1 MRVQLK
7 AYILIISVVLPGFN
21 LTINAQNFHY
31 SNQHE
36 NLFKSNPASISR
48 VERIAFQ
55 LTYRNQWP
63 GNSDFVTYD
72 GAFILS
78 SARLKSSLGIHIY
91 RDSQGSGIISL
102 TGGSLLYAYRTQF
115 RRDWYFSA
123 GIMASFSQYHAGFS
137 GLDYEDPGLGIP
149 PDENFL
155 YFDFSTGTEL
165 QYRDRHWFG
174 LSLTHLG
181 AFQNTM
187 AGTLN
192 TGISLSYRG
201 RYPYNTGSRRFY
213 SYLEPL
219 FCTTINLDYS
229 EILYGARI
237 HYQSVYGGIYF
248 RQNHLFQFDAAIILL
263 GTRFENAE
271 LFYTYDINLSGVN
284 SMFTNLAAHEVTFL
298 YNMQYNK
305 KTIRKS
311 RKHRAIKCPKI

>member
-1 MRVQLK
+1 MRFQLK
-7 AYILIISVVLPGFN
+7 AYILIISVVLLCFN

-31 SNQHE
+31 SDQHE
-36 NLFKSNPASISR
+36 NIFKSNPASISNI
-48 VERIAFQ
+48 ERLAFQ

-72 GAFILS
+72 GTFMMS

-91 RDSQGSGIISL
+91 RDSQGGGIISL
-102 TGGSLLYAYRTQF
+102 TGASLLYAYRTQF

-123 GIMASFSQYHAGFS
+123 GIQASFSQYYAGFS

-149 PDENFL
+149 PDESYL

-174 LSLTHLG
+174 LSITHLG
-181 AFQNTM
+181 AFQTHM
-187 AGTLN
+187 AGALN
-192 TGISLSYRG
+192 TGINLSYRG
-201 RYPYNTGSRRFY
+201 RYPFNARSRRVY
-213 SYLEPL
+213 TYLEPL
-219 FCTTINLDYS
+219 FYTAINLDYS

-237 HYQSVYGGIYF
+237 NYESVYGGIYI
-248 RQNHLFQFDAAIILL
+248 RQNHRFQFDAAIILL
-263 GTRFENAE
+263 GTRFGNAE

-311 RKHRAIKCPKI
+311 RKRGAIKCPKI